1 MGASGPGLTCPRG
14 IISYADDIKLMA
26 CSTAGLHMVFGVV
39 EASLCPLGLGFA
51 MRVRL
56 DLDCSGSVVWA
67 VLLVVLDKCSAL
79 VFGDSRASTW
89 V

>member
-1 MGASGPGLTCPRG
+1 MGAPGPGLPCPWG
-14 IISYADDIKLMA
+14 IISYADDIKLMV
-26 CSTAGLHMVFGVV
+26 CSTVGLWTAFGIL

-51 MRVRL
+51 MQVHV
-56 DLDCSGSVVWA
+56 DFDCSGPVVQA

-79 VFGDSRASTW
+79 VLGNSRASAR

>member
-1 MGASGPGLTCPRG
+1 MGASRPGLTRPWG
-14 IISYADDIKLMA
+14 IISYADEIKFIA
-26 CSTAGLHMVFGVV
+26 CSTAGLHVVFSVV
-39 EASLCPLGLGFA
+39 EASLLPLGLGFV